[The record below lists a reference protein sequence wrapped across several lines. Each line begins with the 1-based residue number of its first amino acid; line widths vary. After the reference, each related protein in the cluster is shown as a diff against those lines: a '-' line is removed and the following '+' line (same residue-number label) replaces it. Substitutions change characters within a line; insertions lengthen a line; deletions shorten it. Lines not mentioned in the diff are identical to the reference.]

1 MIATWIVVGLA
12 VSLPQTDVDKC
23 LRLADDQARLA
34 CYDRLFDR
42 ASLHAT
48 PGSVTANSARGA
60 TVPPA
65 PAAVAPAAV
74 APAAVAAAGATEEPV
89 GPSASAEAT
98 QPAETS
104 FGLTSRQRPDGKI
117 DAINGTIVEVEPS
130 PAGRPV
136 LVLDNGQRW
145 RQVDS
150 TTLPAFSAGESV
162 TIRRAAFGSYLAT
175 VPDSGRAAVRVRR
188 QD

>member
-74 APAAVAAAGATEEPV
+74 AAAGATEEPV
-89 GPSASAEAT
+89 GPSASAEGT
-98 QPAETS
+98 PPAETS